1 MTQPSITATHISDV
15 IAYLNDNADYAVLRN
30 YEGLPH
36 SNAARDIDIII
47 RRKDLKRLQP
57 KIIKII
63 DNTGWSI
70 INYLN
75 SDRLITY
82 VCARNDGNE
91 TSIMQWDFFVDTSVF
106 GIKLMDAD
114 EFLSDKEFNGFLW
127 HSKIDSQFL
136 DKYLYDRA
144 VGAEYPEKYRSTRV
158 AAENSPA
165 VKAKLKALFGV
176 DNAAECDKTSGRKL
190 LLHAIGH
197 NLRRR
202 PIGLMADMTRFLYTF
217 TGNYLMSRTGF
228 SVGFTGP
235 DGSGKTTVIDRTIER
250 LGAVFATAHAYY
262 HFRPALF
269 GNLGEV
275 AHSAGIKKDVDR
287 NYSDPHRG
295 GRTGVISSLV
305 RLAYYSTDYIA
316 GYFAKV
322 KTKTR
327 ITRLVIFDRY
337 YTDIICDSRR
347 SRIYFPPKFLNLW
360 RRLFIPSLDYNILLT
375 ASSET
380 ILSRKRELDEAGIR
394 DINNRIDYLAP
405 KKGYLKV
412 LNESTPDE
420 AVTTI
425 LNHIFDRQHKKNL
438 KRLKL

>member
-1 MTQPSITATHISDV
+1 MNQSSVTATLISDV
-15 IAYLNDNADYAVLRN
+15 IAYLNQNVDYAVMRN
-30 YEGLPH
+30 YQGLPH

-47 RRKDLKRLQP
+47 RRKDVKRVQP
-57 KIIKII
+57 YIIDII
-63 DNTGWSI
+63 DNSGWKI

-82 VCARNDGNE
+82 VCARNDGNN

-106 GIKLMDAD
+106 GILLMNAD
-114 EFLSDKEFNGFLW
+114 EFLRDKEFNGFLW

-144 VGAEYPEKYRSTRV
+144 VGAKYPKKYQSTRT
-158 AAENSPA
+158 AAETSPA
-165 VKAKLKALFGV
+165 VQTKLKAIFGTDSV
-176 DNAAECDKTSGRKL
+176 TQCDKTSGRKL
-190 LLHAIGH
+190 LFHALRH
-197 NLRRR
+197 NLRHR
-202 PIGLMADMTRFLYTF
+202 PLGLIADMSRFLYTF
-217 TGNYLMSRTGF
+217 TGNYIMSRTGF

-295 GRTGVISSLV
+295 SRTGTLSSLL
-305 RLAYYSTDYIA
+305 RLGYYSVDYIA

-322 KTKTR
+322 KSKTR

-337 YTDIICDSRR
+337 FTDIICDSRR
-347 SRIYFPPKFLNLW
+347 SRIYLPPKFLNIW

-375 ASSET
+375 ASSDT

-394 DINNRIDYLAP
+394 DINNRIDYLASQ
-405 KKGYLKV
+405 KGYLKV
-412 LNESTPDE
+412 LNESTPDD
-420 AVTTI
+420 AVTSI
-425 LNHIFDRQHKKNL
+425 LNHIFDQQHKKNL
-438 KRLKL
+438 KRLR

>member
-1 MTQPSITATHISDV
+1 MIQSSVTATLIGEV
-15 IAYLNDNADYAVLRN
+15 IAYLNQNVDYAVMRN

-36 SNAARDIDIII
+36 SNSARDIDIII
-47 RRKDLKRLQP
+47 RRRDLRRVQP
-57 KIIKII
+57 HII
-63 DNTGWSI
+63 DIIDKCGWKI

-82 VCARNDGNE
+82 VCARNDGND

-106 GIKLMDAD
+106 GILLMKAD
-114 EFLSDKEFNGFLW
+114 EFLCDKEFNGFLW
-127 HSKIDSQFL
+127 HSKINSQFL

-144 VGAEYPEKYRSTRV
+144 VGAEYPEKYHSTRSY
-158 AAENSPA
+158 AENSPA
-165 VKAKLKALFGV
+165 VRTKLKAIFGI
-176 DNAAECDKTSGRKL
+176 DNTDQCDSTSGRKL
-190 LLHAIGH
+190 LFRAFRY
-197 NLRRR
+197 NLRHR
-202 PIGLMADMTRFLYTF
+202 PFGLMADMGRFIRTF
-217 TGNYLMSRTGF
+217 TGNYIMSRTGF

-235 DGSGKTTVIDRTIER
+235 DGSGKTTVIDRTIQR

-295 GRTGVISSLV
+295 GRTGLFSSLM

-337 YTDIICDSRR
+337 FTDIICDSRR
-347 SRIYFPPKFLNLW
+347 SRIYLPVRFLNLW
-360 RRLFIPSLDYNILLT
+360 RKLFIPSLDYNILLT

-394 DINNRIDYLAP
+394 DINNRIDYLADQ
-405 KKGYLKV
+405 KGYLKV
-412 LNESTPDE
+412 LNESTPDD

-425 LNHIFDRQHKKNL
+425 LNHIFNEQHKKNL
-438 KRLKL
+438 RRLK